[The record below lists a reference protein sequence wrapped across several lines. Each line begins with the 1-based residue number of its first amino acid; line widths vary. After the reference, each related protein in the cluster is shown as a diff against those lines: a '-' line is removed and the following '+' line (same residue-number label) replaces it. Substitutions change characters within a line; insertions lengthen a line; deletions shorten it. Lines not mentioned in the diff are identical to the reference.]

1 MSPLSIESANS
12 TTSEPEDSSPHKRG
26 LVSRVL
32 EPALQFW
39 LRSQVESVAMLQVHL
54 EGGDRQ
60 ILSGSI
66 PQVRLEADRA
76 IYRGLHLTHV
86 QICGS
91 NIRINIGQVIKGKPL
106 KLLDPIPVDLKVWL
120 QTPDVQVSLQSELF
134 QTALIEALPILV
146 GDRMTDALG
155 TDLQPKDLT
164 LKDLDLQI
172 GVDRLRFTATL
183 VASNGNSIPIGIQT
197 GLALDSPSSLTLK
210 NPEWLPTPQ
219 SKRGLALHDLEGY
232 RFDLGPEANLQVLS
246 ITPEGIRIQGRLAI
260 VP

>member
-1 MSPLSIESANS
+1 MSPLYIDSPNP
-12 TTSEPEDSSPHKRG
+12 TTSELEDPSPPKRG

-39 LRSQVESVAMLQVHL
+39 LRSQVESVAALQVHL

-91 NIRINIGQVIKGKPL
+91 NIRVNIGQVIKGKPL
-106 KLLDPIPVDLKVWL
+106 KLLDPIPVDLDVWL
-120 QTPDVQVSLQSELF
+120 QTADVQVSLNAALF
-134 QTALIEALPILV
+134 QTALIDALPIFAGV
-146 GDRMTDALG
+146 QITDALG
-155 TDLQPKDLT
+155 TDLQPNDLT
-164 LKDLDLQI
+164 LRDLDLQI
-172 GVDRLRFTATL
+172 GVDRLRFTSTL
-183 VASNGNSIPIGIQT
+183 VASNGKSIPIGIQT
-197 GLALDSPSSLTLK
+197 GLILDSPSSLALK

-219 SKRGLALHDLEGY
+219 SKRGLALHDLDGHL
-232 RFDLGPEANLQVLS
+232 FDLGPEANFQVLS
-246 ITPEGIRIQGRLAI
+246 ITPEGIRIQGRLEI
-260 VP
+260 MP